1 MTIFTCTPVSFGGG
15 PDFFARDSG
24 LLCKGFQALGHTCKA
39 VMPLPSHDADQHEDL
54 IRTDPADLE
63 DVRWWR
69 KQKPE
74 LVVLYAWGSPR
85 YARVAK
91 AIRSSGAFLILNQ
104 DSGGLVSPIVGLKPW
119 FQEQWILSGG
129 GTTRNA
135 WRKAML
141 RTIRGLSVGLGFTDP
156 MRAEHL
162 SNGHVIACV
171 SPKAAEHYRVLCRRY
186 RGNELADRVA
196 VIPHPVEPG
205 FRFDGEG
212 KERKIACIGRWRDS
226 IQKRPRLLIDVI
238 GSLLESD
245 PLVTVEIAGV
255 CHDEIETWH
264 RSLDE
269 GRGRRVSLHG
279 RIGREELAALL
290 RRCRVF
296 YSPSA
301 YESFG
306 IAAAEALCSGCSVV
320 AQQSVSMTS
329 FDWFVSENSGRLATS
344 DAANSHVAA
353 LAAELDTWD
362 RGKRDPLVISSI
374 WSQRLHADKVAD
386 RILRLMN
393 GDRLEFSAIRAGN

>member
-15 PDFFARDSG
+15 LDFFARDSG
-24 LLCKGFQALGHTCKA
+24 LLCKGFQALGHACKA

-63 DVRWWR
+63 NVCWWR
-69 KQKPE
+69 NRKPE

-85 YARVAK
+85 YTRVAK
-91 AIRSSGAFLILNQ
+91 AIRSSGAFLVLNQ

-129 GTTRNA
+129 GTTPNA
-135 WRKAML
+135 WRKTML

-162 SNGHVIACV
+162 SDGNVIACV
-171 SPKAAEHYRVLCRRY
+171 SPMAADHYRVLCRRY
-186 RGNELADRVA
+186 RGNELADRIA
-196 VIPHPVEPG
+196 VVPHPVETG
-205 FRFDGEG
+205 FCFDGEG
-212 KERKIACIGRWRDS
+212 KERKIACIGRWKDS
-226 IQKRPRLLIDVI
+226 VQKRPRLLIEVI
-238 GSLLESD
+238 GRLLESD
-245 PLVTVEIAGV
+245 PLVTVEIAGA
-255 CHDEIETWH
+255 CHDEMEPWH
-264 RSLDE
+264 RSLTE
-269 GRGRRVSLHG
+269 GIRKRVSLHG

-301 YESFG
+301 FESFG

-329 FDWFVSENSGRLATS
+329 FDWFVSEKSGNLATS
-344 DAANSHVAA
+344 DSASSHVAA
-353 LAAELDTWD
+353 LTAELDAWE
-362 RGKRDPLVISSI
+362 RGERDPLAISSI
-374 WSQRLHADKVAD
+374 WSRRLHADKVAG
-386 RILRLMN
+386 RILRLMH
-393 GDRLEFSAIRAGN
+393 GDRHEVSAIHAGN